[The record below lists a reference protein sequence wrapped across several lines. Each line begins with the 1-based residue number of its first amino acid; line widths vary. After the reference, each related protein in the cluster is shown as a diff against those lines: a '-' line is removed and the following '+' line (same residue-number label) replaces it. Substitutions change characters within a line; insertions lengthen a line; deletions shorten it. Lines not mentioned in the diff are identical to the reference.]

1 MSDPSFYRCV
11 IWLLKHNEEGSMG
24 LIMNQMGHGDVY
36 KRLENG
42 EVSFPIL
49 EGGPV
54 GQDHTF
60 VIHTYPDLTDA
71 TPLWQKYM
79 AGGDVDD
86 VLERIDNNSELW
98 VVNGYS
104 GWGPGQLEEE
114 IAAKAWIV
122 APMNEEVIKS
132 APNTM
137 WANALKSLGN
147 EYKSYIDAPHD
158 ISLN

>member
-1 MSDPSFYRCV
+1 M
-11 IWLLKHNEEGSMG
+11 
-24 LIMNQMGHGDVY
+24 
-36 KRLENG
+36 
-42 EVSFPIL
+42 
-49 EGGPV
+49 
-54 GQDHTF
+54 
-60 VIHTYPDLTDA
+60 
-71 TPLWQKYM
+71 
-79 AGGDVDD
+79 
-86 VLERIDNNSELW
+86 
-98 VVNGYS
+98 VNGYS

-137 WANALKSLGN
+137 WANALKSLCY